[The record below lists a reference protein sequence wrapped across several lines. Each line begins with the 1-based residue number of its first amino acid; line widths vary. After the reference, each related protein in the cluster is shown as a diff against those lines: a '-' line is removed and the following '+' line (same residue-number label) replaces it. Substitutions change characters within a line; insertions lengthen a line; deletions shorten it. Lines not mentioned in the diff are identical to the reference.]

1 MQPGGGAFV
10 VFTRGVHRPRGFT
23 GEDSPTTAKKKGSEK
38 EFKRNTKT
46 VQHEQLDAAAVLRL
60 SLRGV
65 VTRDQ
70 HEGRFPFPLL
80 SPFLPLLPATLF
92 AFKRRAA
99 RADAAYWCS
108 VSAR

>member
-23 GEDSPTTAKKKGSEK
+23 GEDSPTTTKKKGLEK

-46 VQHEQLDAAAVLRL
+46 VQHEQLDAAAVLR
-60 SLRGV
+60 GV

-70 HEGRFPFPLL
+70 HEGRSRFPGLSFPPPLTVTSSSSRHFIRIQAASCKSRRCLL
-80 SPFLPLLPATLF
+80 VL
-92 AFKRRAA
+92 
-99 RADAAYWCS
+99 C
-108 VSAR
+108 